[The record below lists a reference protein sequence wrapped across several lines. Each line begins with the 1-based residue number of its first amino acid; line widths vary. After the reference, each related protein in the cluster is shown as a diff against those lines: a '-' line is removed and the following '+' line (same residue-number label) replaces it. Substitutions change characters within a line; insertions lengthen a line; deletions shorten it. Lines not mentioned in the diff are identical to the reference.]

1 MFESPSLPLYSSLQF
16 YLYELPQRSSSGLYI
31 YIIFQE
37 QVRFYNT
44 ENLRVKIKVISSK
57 SYTSLKLM
65 TKQNSGRIVYPS
77 SIMRFFFGHYPLT
90 TYIT

>member
-16 YLYELPQRSSSGLYI
+16 YLYEFPQRSSSGLCI

-44 ENLRVKIKVISSK
+44 ENLRVKIKVVSSK

-77 SIMRFFFGHYPLT
+77 SIM
-90 TYIT
+90 